1 MKEYN
6 DQVTE
11 LDPRRELP
19 SIVRYISADRL
30 LGIIETAQN
39 GDTRELFALYR
50 DVITNDNQVRS
61 EFSKRKMAVTGDPVS
76 IVPFKKGDQSDI
88 DAAALC
94 GEVLD
99 NDTFA
104 DAESWLMNATL
115 YPVAVLEKVFEPR
128 PSGGFA
134 LKALVPVH
142 YQLLDYSQGAMRIF
156 DVDET
161 GTPLPT
167 SHEVTPERYIVHRCD
182 LMPAPDNWGGAMRS
196 ILFWWLLRTMS
207 RQWWADLLERFGVPF
222 LKGKYSDEKGKATLE
237 RAFRLAVRLGAI
249 VVSKNTEV
257 EVVQAA
263 NGDSSNS
270 HERFITICNQEI
282 SKLIVGQTLSSSASP
297 TGELG
302 GGTANLQ
309 GEVRDDIRKAD
320 AKALSATFRS
330 QLFDQLLAINGR
342 TGHAPKIL
350 FGSESIAEQK
360 ATLSLIK
367 DLHEAGL
374 EPDDAALDT
383 ISERIGFGIRRV
395 AVPQSPMIPF
405 TASTIPLAIPG
416 IPPPSSKSL
425 APTTIPLSAG
435 DSVDDRPA
443 ASSADDLY
451 QAFAAD
457 LAPLKDIIAASTSP
471 DDCIRRVED
480 WVSKHSSANAADVIE
495 KALYVYSMAGAR
507 SARPKVTKDNRR
519 HA

>member
-1 MKEYN
+1 
-6 DQVTE
+6 
-11 LDPRRELP
+11 
-19 SIVRYISADRL
+19 
-30 LGIIETAQN
+30 
-39 GDTRELFALYR
+39 
-50 DVITNDNQVRS
+50 
-61 EFSKRKMAVTGDPVS
+61 
-76 IVPFKKGDQSDI
+76 
-88 DAAALC
+88 
-94 GEVLD
+94 
-99 NDTFA
+99 
-104 DAESWLMNATL
+104 
-115 YPVAVLEKVFEPR
+115 
-128 PSGGFA
+128 
-134 LKALVPVH
+134 
-142 YQLLDYSQGAMRIF
+142 MRIF

-161 GTPLPT
+161 GTPLST

-360 ATLSLIK
+360 ATITLIGK
-367 DLHEAGL
+367 LHEAGL

-395 AVPQSPMIPF
+395 AVPQSPMLPF
-405 TASTIPLAIPG
+405 SAATIPLAIPG
-416 IPPPSSKSL
+416 GTPPSPTSL

-435 DSVDDRPA
+435 DSVDDQPA
-443 ASSADDLY
+443 AASADDLY

-507 SARPKVTKDNRR
+507 SAQHPTPRRPRS
-519 HA
+519 

>member
-1 MKEYN
+1 MAELRSARKALMKEYN
-6 DQVTE
+6 DQITE

-19 SIVRYISADRL
+19 SVVRYLSADRL
-30 LGIIETAQN
+30 MGIIEQAQN

-50 DVITNDNQVRS
+50 DVISNDNQVRS
-61 EFSKRKMAVTGDPVS
+61 EFAKRKMAVTGDSVS
-76 IVPFKKGDQSDI
+76 IIPFRKGDESDV

-94 GEVLD
+94 GEVVD
-99 NDTFA
+99 NATFA

-115 YPVAVLEKVFEPR
+115 FPVAVVEKVFAPR
-128 PSGGFA
+128 PGGGFA

-182 LMPAPDNWGGAMRS
+182 LMPVPDHWGGAMRS

-222 LKGKYSDEKGKATLE
+222 LKGKYSDDKGKATLE

-263 NGDSSNS
+263 SGDASNS
-270 HERFITICNQEI
+270 HERFITLCNQEI

-320 AKALSATFRS
+320 AKSLSATFRG
-330 QLFDQLLAINGR
+330 QLFEQLLAINGR

-360 ATLSLIK
+360 ATLTLIGK
-367 DLHEAGL
+367 LHEAGL
-374 EPDDAALDT
+374 EPDDDALGT
-383 ISERIGFGIRRV
+383 ISERIGFGIRR
-395 AVPQSPMIPF
+395 AAPPQSPMLPF
-405 TASTIPLAIPG
+405 SAMPV
-416 IPPPSSKSL
+416 
-425 APTTIPLSAG
+425 PLSAG
-435 DSVDDRPA
+435 DSVEDRPA
-443 ASSADDLY
+443 SDRADDLAR
-451 QAFAAD
+451 AFADD
-457 LAPLKDIIAASTSP
+457 LAPLQSVIAASTSP
-471 DDCIRRVED
+471 DDCVRRVED
-480 WVSKHSSANAADVIE
+480 WLAQHNPSNAADVIE

-507 SARPKVTKDNRR
+507 SAQRAAQHRPKS
-519 HA
+519 